1 MAEQRAPTMF
11 EIQQQ
16 NQLSRQAVVGNSI
29 KMTQPI
35 LSQQI
40 DPASQNVVNLGANV
54 IRNAG
59 LLLGF
64 IVEVSG
70 TLENTGAATPANDAT
85 RTAFGTANIVEQFRF
100 DDLSNYTRIQTSG
113 RHLAM
118 LNTVRQGF
126 GYGGA
131 YAPNLP
137 MGYGDNFD
145 VFQGPATIAGAG
157 GTAEVRHTYYVP
169 IAYSPEDLRGA
180 IYMATVAASSN
191 LQITI
196 NAAPGA
202 GAGNPL
208 SKVYAGGTVA
218 WDGNV
223 TVNVTQV
230 YLDQIPRMPDGS
242 PILPALDLDT
252 VYDLKETTFA
262 GMTPGQD
269 FPMAYSNYRAFL
281 STLVVYDNGG
291 VFGDGSDVNYFS
303 LASANFTN
311 LFKVS
316 PKIAALNAR
325 MAIMADL
332 PLGTYLFDSRVTP
345 INTINFGNMELNLN
359 PVTAAAGARAVV
371 GYEAFARVGQLK
383 SASSLAGG

>member
-1 MAEQRAPTMF
+1 MADQRAPTMI

-16 NQLSRQAVVGNSI
+16 NALARQAVVGNSI
-29 KMTQPI
+29 KMTQQI
-35 LSQQI
+35 SSQTV
-40 DPASQNVVNLGANV
+40 DPASQNVLNLGANV

-70 TLENTGAATPANDAT
+70 SLENTGAATPANDAT
-85 RTAFGTANIVEQFRF
+85 RTTFGTANLVEQFRF

-113 RHLAM
+113 RHIAM
-118 LNTVRQGF
+118 LNSVRQGF
-126 GYGGA
+126 AYGGA

-145 VFQGPATIAGAG
+145 VFQGPNVIVGAG
-157 GTAEVRHTYYVP
+157 GTADVRHTYYLP
-169 IAYSPEDLRGA
+169 ISYSPEDLRGA
-180 IYMATVAASSN
+180 IYMATVAAASN
-191 LQITI
+191 LQITL
-196 NAAPGA
+196 NANPGA
-202 GAGNPL
+202 NGGNAL
-208 SKVYAGGTVA
+208 NKVYAGGTVN
-218 WDGNV
+218 WNGNV
-223 TVNVTQV
+223 TVTVYQV

-242 PILPALDLDT
+242 PIIPALDLDT

-325 MAIMADL
+325 MAIMSDL

-359 PVTAAAGARAVV
+359 AANVANGARAVV